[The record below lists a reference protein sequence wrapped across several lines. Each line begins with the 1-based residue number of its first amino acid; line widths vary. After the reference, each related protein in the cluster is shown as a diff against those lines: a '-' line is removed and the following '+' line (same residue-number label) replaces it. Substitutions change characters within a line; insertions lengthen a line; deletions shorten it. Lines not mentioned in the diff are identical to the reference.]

1 MMRSIARFVVSTV
14 LVGLFAAQAHSASIG
29 GWNPEALEDA
39 QATVAKFRTTDPGLE
54 KFFERAHG
62 FVVFPNVT
70 KGGLGVGGA
79 RGKGMVF
86 QQGNP
91 IGEAIMTQF
100 TIGLQAG
107 GQNYSELIFFEDE
120 ETLLDFTEG
129 RFEFSAQAS
138 AVAVRAGASVD
149 AAFDSGV
156 AVFTMAKAGLI
167 FEASVGGQKFRY
179 EPLKTKAA
187 QNQ

>member
-1 MMRSIARFVVSTV
+1 MMRSTARFMVPLT
-14 LVGLFAAQAHSASIG
+14 LLGLWSAHGQAASIG

-39 QATVAKFRTTDPGLE
+39 KATVARFRATDPSLE

-62 FVVFPNVT
+62 FAVFPNIT
-70 KGGLGVGGA
+70 KGALGVGGA

-86 QQGNP
+86 EQNNP
-91 IGEAIMTQF
+91 IGEARLTQF
-100 TIGLQAG
+100 TVGLQAG

-120 ETLLDFTEG
+120 EALLQFTEG

-138 AVAVRAGASVD
+138 AVAVRAGASAD

-156 AVFTMAKAGLI
+156 AVFTMAKAGLMY
-167 FEASVGGQKFRY
+167 EASIGGQKFKY
-179 EPLKTKAA
+179 EPLKAKAA
-187 QNQ
+187 QN

>member
-1 MMRSIARFVVSTV
+1 MRSTAKCIVPLV
-14 LVGLFAAQAHSASIG
+14 LLGLASAQVQSASIG

-39 QATVAKFRTTDPGLE
+39 QATVARFRSTDPGLE

-62 FVVFPNVT
+62 FVVFPNIT

-79 RGKGMVF
+79 RGKGMLF

-100 TIGLQAG
+100 TLGLQMG

-120 ETLLDFTEG
+120 ESLLDFTEG

-138 AVAVRAGASVD
+138 AVAIRAGASAD

-156 AVFTMAKAGLI
+156 AVFTMAKAGLMY
-167 FEASVGGQKFRY
+167 EASVGGQKFRY